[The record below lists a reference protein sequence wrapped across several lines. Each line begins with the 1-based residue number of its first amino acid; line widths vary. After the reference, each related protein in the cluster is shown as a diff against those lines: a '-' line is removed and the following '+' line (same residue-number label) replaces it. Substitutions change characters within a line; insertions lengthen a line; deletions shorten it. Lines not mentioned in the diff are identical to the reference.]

1 MSLRLRRISI
11 DGFRKFRAPVV
22 IDGLTDG
29 LNIVIEPN
37 ETGKSTVLEALRAAL
52 FVRHGTKNQLAQS
65 FAPYGEAVGPEIQ
78 VAFDANGEP
87 WTVTKRFL
95 KGAAIEVNGPQGRAQ
110 GDEAEA
116 RLHTLL
122 GSSRDTSRGGDA
134 AAYGALG
141 LLWVAQTE
149 ALAVTAP
156 GQIVRD
162 TVRSTLEAEV
172 GSIMG
177 GPAYKRVR
185 DRVDEQFGRYWS
197 PTAQRR
203 ERQIEAR
210 ERVDLAETTA
220 REAAERLA
228 SLERTFADLESARAR
243 LRIIKREIA
252 DESDSQ
258 TRKELV
264 ASLEIA
270 RSAAQI
276 LATRRAEHEA
286 VSAKTRGLEDLAK
299 RHRVAT
305 GDRNRARF
313 ALDAARERRAALAG
327 ELELAK
333 SRLIDTRSALDRAR
347 TARQDTSTALS
358 AGEDRLRAA
367 RRRTAAA
374 AARARHAELLK
385 LEQLHAEAKILA
397 ATLIFAQG
405 YDRIGSA

>member
-172 GSIMG
+172 GAIMG

-185 DRVDEQFGRYWS
+185 DRVDEQFGRYLV
-197 PTAQRR
+197 THRAK
-203 ERQIEAR
+203 
-210 ERVDLAETTA
+210 
-220 REAAERLA
+220 
-228 SLERTFADLESARAR
+228 ARAP
-243 LRIIKREIA
+243 K
-252 DESDSQ
+252 
-258 TRKELV
+258 
-264 ASLEIA
+264 
-270 RSAAQI
+270 
-276 LATRRAEHEA
+276 
-286 VSAKTRGLEDLAK
+286 
-299 RHRVAT
+299 
-305 GDRNRARF
+305 
-313 ALDAARERRAALAG
+313 
-327 ELELAK
+327 
-333 SRLIDTRSALDRAR
+333 
-347 TARQDTSTALS
+347 
-358 AGEDRLRAA
+358 
-367 RRRTAAA
+367 
-374 AARARHAELLK
+374 
-385 LEQLHAEAKILA
+385 
-397 ATLIFAQG
+397 
-405 YDRIGSA
+405 

>member
-22 IDGLTDG
+22 IDGLADG

-385 LEQLHAEAKILA
+385 LEQLQAEAKILA